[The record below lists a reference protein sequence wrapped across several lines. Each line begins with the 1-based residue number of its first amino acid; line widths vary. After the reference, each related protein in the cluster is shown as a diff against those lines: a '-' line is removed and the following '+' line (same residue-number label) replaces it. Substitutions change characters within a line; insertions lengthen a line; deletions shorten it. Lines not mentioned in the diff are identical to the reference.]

1 MLVLYSNGFK
11 CLNIQSELF
20 YAKSFIKTF
29 DRERIVENVRSDRQF
44 NETSIVCM
52 CVNSIVTKCKFPLLH
67 FVFFSF
73 AHPKIYM
80 AMICH
85 VKKAHCARSNNLAT
99 LVTER
104 ESEQR
109 KKHSHT
115 HIANIRMKWTNLYLA
130 FKFIVSIILNIECV
144 FCASIYS

>member
-67 FVFFSF
+67 FVFFFFCPSKNIHGNDLSCQKGTLRTF
-73 AHPKIYM
+73 KQLGDTGNRKRERAT
-80 AMICH
+80 
-85 VKKAHCARSNNLAT
+85 KKT
-99 LVTER
+99 L
-104 ESEQR
+104 
-109 KKHSHT
+109 SHT
-115 HIANIRMKWTNLYLA
+115 HRKYTNEMD
-130 FKFIVSIILNIECV
+130 KFIFSIQIYCV
-144 FCASIYS
+144 NNSEH